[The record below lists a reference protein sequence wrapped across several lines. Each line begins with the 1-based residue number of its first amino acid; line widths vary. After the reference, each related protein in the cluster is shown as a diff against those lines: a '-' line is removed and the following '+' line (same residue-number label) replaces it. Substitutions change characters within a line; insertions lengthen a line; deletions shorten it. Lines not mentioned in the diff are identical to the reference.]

1 MEDNKHRITTEQWA
15 ALGEAMQR
23 WQETLQAFSDA
34 MSVALKLFA
43 ENNLEMNN
51 DLEHEEYEIP
61 PAPEPKPV
69 EYRRHRL
76 HNKVYIVP
84 QVPLMYQLS
93 QYPGGRVLATA
104 NHFLDIAAYAEKQSP
119 ETVRIQ
125 VRQHDK
131 QPWALLDYE
140 NADDDHAAE

>member
-1 MEDNKHRITTEQWA
+1 MEDNERRMTTEQWA
-15 ALGEAMQR
+15 AIGEAMQK
-23 WQETLQAFSDA
+23 WQETLQAFSEA
-34 MSVALKLFA
+34 MTVVLKLFA
-43 ENNLEMNN
+43 ENNLKMNN
-51 DLEHEEYEIP
+51 DLEYEENEIS

-76 HNKVYIVP
+76 HDKMYIVP

-131 QPWALLDYE
+131 QPWALLDHE
-140 NADDDHAAE
+140 KVEE